1 MMKENES
8 NAPSCP
14 VCPMTGG
21 IKGVMCKMI
30 SIAQCKIILTEKYLA
45 PLALLWARFY
55 IARVFWKSG
64 QTKITNLDTAAQ
76 LFEWEYIPK
85 WQENSKSVL
94 GMDLSW
100 AVPDPAIGAKLAT
113 IAELGFP
120 ILLVLGLGGRL
131 GALGLLGMAA
141 TIELFIY
148 PGTTEHYYWMTILLL
163 LATLGPGKISV
174 DYFLRNKLMKKE
186 SSAS

>member
-1 MMKENES
+1 MTKENK
-8 NAPSCP
+8 NAAACP
-14 VCPMTGG
+14 ACPMTGG
-21 IKGVMCKMI
+21 IKGIVCKVI

-64 QTKITNLDTAAQ
+64 QTKIANLDTAAR
-76 LFEWEYIPK
+76 LFEWEYISK
-85 WQENSKSVL
+85 WQENSKSIF

-100 AVPDPAIGAKLAT
+100 TVPDPVIGATLAT
-113 IAELGFP
+113 FAELGFP
-120 ILLVLGLGGRL
+120 VLLVLGLGARF
-131 GALGLLGMAA
+131 GALGLLGMTA

-163 LATLGPGKISV
+163 LVAVGPGKISI
-174 DYFLRNKLMKKE
+174 DHFLRKKLIY
-186 SSAS
+186 S

>member
-1 MMKENES
+1 MMEKNKN
-8 NAPSCP
+8 NAACP
-14 VCPMTGG
+14 VCPITGG
-21 IKGVMCKMI
+21 IKGIMCKVA

-85 WQENSKSVL
+85 WQENSKSIF

-100 AVPDPAIGAKLAT
+100 TVPDPAIGAKLAT
-113 IAELGFP
+113 FAELGFP
-120 ILLVLGLGGRL
+120 VLLVLGIGARF
-131 GALGLLGMAA
+131 GALGLLGMAM

-163 LATLGPGKISV
+163 LVTVGPGKISV
-174 DYFLRNKLMKKE
+174 DHFLRKRLMDKAKE
-186 SSAS
+186 